1 MSKKYRFNSNGDAI
15 EPFNFKSSP
24 VTKKE
29 KLIGKNV
36 EVLSIKNSNVLSKGK
51 IKSIDNQYLTVVDPD
66 GIERVYEILQIIVKI
81 LPLIEQIVMFFKRI
95 FSKNG

>member
-1 MSKKYRFNSNGDAI
+1 MKKEYFFNKNGDAI
-15 EPFNFKSSP
+15 QPLNFKSSP
-24 VTKKE
+24 VVKKE

-36 EVLSIKNSNVLSKGK
+36 EVLSVKNRNILAKGK
-51 IKSIDNQYLTVVDPD
+51 IKSIDNQHLTIVDSD